1 MSEHVMIG
9 VVVMTIFGSMT
20 FLLISIANAVARS
33 KRDKQMAE
41 VSAKLID
48 RLSPGADVLS
58 FVNSE
63 AYKSILGGEQAGRA
77 SYAARILNTLQSGVV
92 LLCAGIGMF
101 VVSNFTGTQDF
112 GTFMRVV
119 GGIVIAIGIGLSLSA
134 GWSYVLLKKWGLIP
148 EATAVSQIQ

>member
-33 KRDKQMAE
+33 KRDRQMAE

-63 AYKSILGGEQAGRA
+63 AYKSILGEQAGRA

-148 EATAVSQIQ
+148 EATAVNQIQ